1 MEERNTRR
9 PLEKTDKMRDHSTTL
24 ATIKSWTKDL
34 NMNDS
39 DEYDDKF
46 LCVTAPRPEM
56 VSRRTMMT
64 VKGQTMLKQKPN
76 AGALK
81 PIAAR
86 KVVTSSVKN
95 LFDGVQSHLIHHIA
109 QFLNAGKDLQNFRAT
124 GPRIYA
130 KLADSRCATEVS
142 GHQQK
147 PPHSSALF

>member
-1 MEERNTRR
+1 
-9 PLEKTDKMRDHSTTL
+9 MRDHSTTL

-39 DEYDDKF
+39 DEDDFKIF
-46 LCVTAPRPEM
+46 VRHSSS
-56 VSRRTMMT
+56 SRNGEQEDHDDT

-81 PIAAR
+81 PITAK
-86 KVVTSSVKN
+86 KVVTSTSKN

-109 QFLNAGKDLQNFRAT
+109 QFLNAGKVLQNFRAT